1 MRRLIYLMLGFCF
14 VVGVGSAGTGFW
26 VYGGF
31 TRPGPLQHD
40 TILIVPPSTGINIIA
55 KELASR
61 GIISKAFIFRVGVKF
76 FSEQEVMKAGQYLF
90 TAHLSS
96 RDVVKLLQTGKT
108 VVHRITFAEGL
119 TSTEIAAQLALTEG
133 LTGDLSLPIAEGS
146 LLPET
151 YHFSYADPRSG
162 LIKRMRKGLSKLMM
176 GLWPYRDANL
186 PFKSQ
191 REALI
196 LASIVEKETGKP
208 SERAHIAGV
217 FINRLRKKMR
227 LQSDPTVV
235 YGITKGQGPLG
246 RSLRRSELRQKT
258 AYNTYTNY
266 GLPPTPIA
274 NAGRKSIEAVLHP
287 MKTNDFYFV
296 ADGTGGH
303 LFSRT
308 LKQHNRNVSKWRKIE
323 KLRQK
328 GG

>member
-1 MRRLIYLMLGFCF
+1 MRRLIYLILGFCF

-308 LKQHNRNVSKWRKIE
+308 LKQHNRNVSKLRKIE

>member
-1 MRRLIYLMLGFCF
+1 MRRLIYLILGFWF

-31 TRPGPLQHD
+31 IRPGPLQHD

-308 LKQHNRNVSKWRKIE
+308 LKQHNLNVSKWRKIE

>member
-1 MRRLIYLMLGFCF
+1 MRRLIYLILGFCF

-246 RSLRRSELRQKT
+246 RSLRRSELRKKT

-308 LKQHNRNVSKWRKIE
+308 LKQHNHNVSKWRKIE

>member
-1 MRRLIYLMLGFCF
+1 MRRLIYLILGFCF

-31 TRPGPLQHD
+31 IRPGPLQHD

-308 LKQHNRNVSKWRKIE
+308 LKQHNLNVSKWRKIE

>member
-1 MRRLIYLMLGFCF
+1 MRRLIYLILGFCF
-14 VVGVGSAGTGFW
+14 VVGFGSAGTGFW

-308 LKQHNRNVSKWRKIE
+308 LKQHNLNVSKWRKIE

>member
-1 MRRLIYLMLGFCF
+1 MRRLIYLILGFCF

-31 TRPGPLQHD
+31 IRPGPLQHD

-258 AYNTYTNY
+258 DYNTYTNY

-308 LKQHNRNVSKWRKIE
+308 LKQHNRNVSKLRKIE

>member
-1 MRRLIYLMLGFCF
+1 MRRLIYLILGFCF

-40 TILIVPPSTGINIIA
+40 TILIVRPGTGIHIIA

-235 YGITKGQGPLG
+235 YGITKGKGPLG
-246 RSLRRSELRQKT
+246 RSLRRSELRLKT

>member
-1 MRRLIYLMLGFCF
+1 MRRLIYLILSFCI

>member
-1 MRRLIYLMLGFCF
+1 MRRLIYLILGFCF

-31 TRPGPLQHD
+31 IRPGPLQHD

-303 LFSRT
+303 VFSRT

>member
-1 MRRLIYLMLGFCF
+1 MRCLIYLIFGFCF
-14 VVGVGSAGTGFW
+14 VVGLGSAGTGFW

-40 TILIVPPSTGINIIA
+40 TILIVRPGTGIHIIA
-55 KELASR
+55 EELASR

-308 LKQHNRNVSKWRKIE
+308 LKQHNLNVSKWRKIE

>member
-1 MRRLIYLMLGFCF
+1 MCRLIYLTIGFCF
-14 VVGVGSAGTGFW
+14 VVGLGSAGTGFW
-26 VYGGF
+26 VYDGF
-31 TRPGPLQHD
+31 TRPGPLQHE
-40 TILIVPPSTGINIIA
+40 TILIVRPGTDINIIA

-119 TSTEIAAQLALTEG
+119 TSTEIATQLALTEG

>member
-1 MRRLIYLMLGFCF
+1 MRRLIYLILGFCF
-14 VVGVGSAGTGFW
+14 VVGVGSAGIGFW

-308 LKQHNRNVSKWRKIE
+308 LKQHNLNVSKWRKIE

>member
-1 MRRLIYLMLGFCF
+1 MRRLIYLILGFCF

-119 TSTEIAAQLALTEG
+119 TSTEIAAQLALTED

-235 YGITKGQGPLG
+235 YGITKGQGTLG

>member
-1 MRRLIYLMLGFCF
+1 MRRLIYLILGFCF

-119 TSTEIAAQLALTEG
+119 TSTEIAAQLALTED

>member
-1 MRRLIYLMLGFCF
+1 MRRLIYLILGFCF

-287 MKTNDFYFV
+287 MNTNDFYFV

>member
-1 MRRLIYLMLGFCF
+1 MRRLIYLILGFCF
-14 VVGVGSAGTGFW
+14 VVGVGSAGIGFW

>member
-1 MRRLIYLMLGFCF
+1 MRRLIYLILGFCF

-31 TRPGPLQHD
+31 ISPGPLQHD

>member
-1 MRRLIYLMLGFCF
+1 MRRLIYLILGFCF

-308 LKQHNRNVSKWRKIE
+308 LKQHNRNVLKWRKIE
-323 KLRQK
+323 KLR
-328 GG
+328 

>member
-1 MRRLIYLMLGFCF
+1 MRRLIYLILGFCF

-308 LKQHNRNVSKWRKIE
+308 LKQHNLNVSKWRKIE

>member
-1 MRRLIYLMLGFCF
+1 MRRLIYLILGFCF
-14 VVGVGSAGTGFW
+14 VVGLGSAGTGFW

-90 TAHLSS
+90 TAHLSG

-208 SERAHIAGV
+208 SERTHIAGV

-246 RSLRRSELRQKT
+246 RSLRRSELRKKT

>member
-1 MRRLIYLMLGFCF
+1 MRRLIYLILGFCF

-308 LKQHNRNVSKWRKIE
+308 LKQHNHNVSKWRKIE

>member
-1 MRRLIYLMLGFCF
+1 MRRLIYLILGFCF

-235 YGITKGQGPLG
+235 YGITKGQGTLG

-308 LKQHNRNVSKWRKIE
+308 LKQHNRNVSNWRKIE

>member
-1 MRRLIYLMLGFCF
+1 MRRLLYLILGFCF

-308 LKQHNRNVSKWRKIE
+308 LKQHNLNVSKWRKIE

>member
-1 MRRLIYLMLGFCF
+1 MRRLLYLILVFCF
-14 VVGVGSAGTGFW
+14 VVGLGSAGTGLW

-40 TILIVPPSTGINIIA
+40 TILIVRPGTGIHIIA
-55 KELASR
+55 KELASS

-76 FSEQEVMKAGQYLF
+76 FSEKEVMKAGQYLF
-90 TAHLSS
+90 SAHISG

>member
-1 MRRLIYLMLGFCF
+1 MRRLIYLILGFCF

-308 LKQHNRNVSKWRKIE
+308 LKQHNLNVSKWRKIE
-323 KLRQK
+323 RLRQK

>member
-1 MRRLIYLMLGFCF
+1 MRRLIYLILGFCF
-14 VVGVGSAGTGFW
+14 VVGFGSAGTGFW

-31 TRPGPLQHD
+31 IRPGPLQHD

>member
-308 LKQHNRNVSKWRKIE
+308 LKQHNLNVSKWRKIE

>member
-1 MRRLIYLMLGFCF
+1 MRRLIYLILGCCF

-308 LKQHNRNVSKWRKIE
+308 LKQHNLNVSKWRKIE

>member
-1 MRRLIYLMLGFCF
+1 MRRLIYFILGFCF

-119 TSTEIAAQLALTEG
+119 TSTEIAAQLALTED

-162 LIKRMRKGLSKLMM
+162 LIKRMRKGLSNLMM

>member
-1 MRRLIYLMLGFCF
+1 
-14 VVGVGSAGTGFW
+14 
-26 VYGGF
+26 
-31 TRPGPLQHD
+31 
-40 TILIVPPSTGINIIA
+40 
-55 KELASR
+55 
-61 GIISKAFIFRVGVKF
+61 
-76 FSEQEVMKAGQYLF
+76 
-90 TAHLSS
+90 
-96 RDVVKLLQTGKT
+96 LQTGKT

-308 LKQHNRNVSKWRKIE
+308 LKQHNHNVSKWRKIE

>member
-1 MRRLIYLMLGFCF
+1 MRRLIYLILGFCF

-31 TRPGPLQHD
+31 ISPGPLQHD
-40 TILIVPPSTGINIIA
+40 TILIVRPGTGIHIIA

-308 LKQHNRNVSKWRKIE
+308 LKQHNLNVSKWRKIE

>member
-1 MRRLIYLMLGFCF
+1 MRRLIYLILGFCF

-246 RSLRRSELRQKT
+246 RSLRRSELRKKT

-308 LKQHNRNVSKWRKIE
+308 LKQHNLNVSKWRKIE

>member
-1 MRRLIYLMLGFCF
+1 MRCLIYLIFGFCF
-14 VVGVGSAGTGFW
+14 VVGLGSAGTGFW

-246 RSLRRSELRQKT
+246 RSLRRSELRKKT

-308 LKQHNRNVSKWRKIE
+308 LKQHNLNVSKWRKIE

>member
-1 MRRLIYLMLGFCF
+1 MRCLIYLILGFCF

>member
-1 MRRLIYLMLGFCF
+1 MRRLIYLILGFCF

-308 LKQHNRNVSKWRKIE
+308 LKQHNLNVLKWRKIK

>member
-1 MRRLIYLMLGFCF
+1 MRRLIYLILGFCF

-61 GIISKAFIFRVGVKF
+61 GIISKAFIFSVGVKF

-246 RSLRRSELRQKT
+246 RSLRRSELRKKT

-308 LKQHNRNVSKWRKIE
+308 LKQHNLNVSKWRKIE

>member
-1 MRRLIYLMLGFCF
+1 MRRLIYLILGFCF

-90 TAHLSS
+90 TAHLSG

-246 RSLRRSELRQKT
+246 RSLRRSELRKKT

-308 LKQHNRNVSKWRKIE
+308 LKQHNLNVSKWRKIE

>member
-1 MRRLIYLMLGFCF
+1 MRRLIYLILGFCF

-31 TRPGPLQHD
+31 IRPGPLQHD

-227 LQSDPTVV
+227 LQSDPTVL

-287 MKTNDFYFV
+287 MRTNDLYFV

-303 LFSRT
+303 VFSRT
-308 LKQHNRNVSKWRKIE
+308 LKQHNRNVLKWRKIE

>member
-1 MRRLIYLMLGFCF
+1 MRRLIYLILGFCF

>member
-1 MRRLIYLMLGFCF
+1 MRRLIYLILGFCF

-40 TILIVPPSTGINIIA
+40 TTLIVRPGTGIHIIA

-323 KLRQK
+323 KSRQK